1 MVSKWDYVF
10 LCPLPYQGHFRQD
23 LETRLL
29 ITTLESGGATSIQ
42 GVETRDATQPLTVHR
57 EAPHNKEGR
66 WCGLENT
73 ALKYPHCPTSSQPAF
88 PPFFPVTCS

>member
-1 MVSKWDYVF
+1 MIIEQWFPYGIVF

-42 GVETRDATQPLTVHR
+42 GVETTEATHPLTVHR
-57 EAPHNKEGR
+57 ESLHNKNYLPKRSVVPTGE
-66 WCGLENT
+66 
-73 ALKYPHCPTSSQPAF
+73 HCS
-88 PPFFPVTCS
+88 